1 MSQSFYQFALSFRGG
16 DLSDPKTRF
25 AEKMFKDHSFPKVSD
40 SFEELSSYIE
50 TLADDD
56 LSANAFDELWEIYRT
71 KENLG
76 E

>member
-1 MSQSFYQFALSFRGG
+1 MSQSFYQFVLSYRGG
-16 DLSDPKTRF
+16 DLSDPKTLF
-25 AEKMFKDHSFPKVSD
+25 AEKMFQDHSFPKISH

-56 LSANAFDELWEIYRT
+56 LSTNTFDELWEIYHMT
-71 KENLG
+71 NDG

>member
-1 MSQSFYQFALSFRGG
+1 MSQSFYQFVLSYRGG

-25 AEKMFKDHSFPKVSD
+25 AEKMFQDHSFPKISR

-56 LSANAFDELWEIYRT
+56 LSTNTFDELWEIYRI
-71 KENLG
+71 KNDSE
-76 E
+76 